1 MRIMGH
7 AARRS
12 EARQQAKIIRTRTQ
26 ACLNS
31 TSACGVSSGVA
42 VSVAVGPRSVVVE
55 EDVSVVELVAVSVI
69 VAPELM
75 LVDVSVTESVV
86 VILLVIVAV
95 IVGPELILII
105 DSMFVCVR
113 TTLMKTVVR
122 SVEKTVSV
130 TVTVLSFLACS
141 VAHSAI
147 MTGANEVMGGDPTTA
162 KALAMKFPARRRNIQ
177 FILKFGIW
185 LPNCI

>member
-1 MRIMGH
+1 MRTMGH
-7 AARRS
+7 AARRI
-12 EARQQAKIIRTRTQ
+12 EAMQQAKIIRTRTQ
-26 ACLNS
+26 VCWNS

-42 VSVAVGPRSVVVE
+42 VAVTVGPTSVVVVE
-55 EDVSVVELVAVSVI
+55 EVSVVELVAVSVT

-86 VILLVIVAV
+86 VIMLVKVLV
-95 IVGPELILII
+95 IVGPELILIR

-147 MTGANEVMGGDPTTA
+147 VTGAIEVMGGDLATA
-162 KALAMKFPARRRNIQ
+162 EVLAMKFPARRRNIQ
-177 FILKFGIW
+177 FILKFEIW
-185 LPNCI
+185 LSNCI